1 MMGFRQA
8 MGRLQDN
15 LDSTAQARTAGFDD
29 VSDGRMIE
37 LEKLTKLIQQEAGN
51 RQQSEASMMQLLEG
65 MHQKMHTEV
74 FLPTSCPARKSNRF
88 YAELSLLMYL
98 PLLMLSVYAPG
109 DARAHRTPKHRA
121 CADEIA
127 GRVS

>member
-1 MMGFRQA
+1 MLQLLRVLSCWCVQMWQENQKNTMKGFRQA

-37 LEKLTKLIQQEAGN
+37 LEKLTKLIRTEAGN

-74 FLPTSCPARKSNRF
+74 FCPPCV
-88 YAELSLLMYL
+88 LLQT
-98 PLLMLSVYAPG
+98 A
-109 DARAHRTPKHRA
+109 T
-121 CADEIA
+121 
-127 GRVS
+127 VSS